1 MSKINTRNTV
11 TINVNYL
18 KTIIANTGKNDV
30 EFSEWIGYCRSYICS
45 VKKSRAMRV
54 STAKSIC
61 AMCDADYNQLV
72 LPEKVE
78 QPEEPKPLYADDKTL
93 SGIVETLMRI
103 EKKLDDLHRMY
114 CEGD

>member
-1 MSKINTRNTV
+1 
-11 TINVNYL
+11 
-18 KTIIANTGKNDV
+18 
-30 EFSEWIGYCRSYICS
+30 
-45 VKKSRAMRV
+45 
-54 STAKSIC
+54 
-61 AMCDADYNQLV
+61 MCDADYNQLV

-93 SGIVETLMRI
+93 SGIIETLMRI